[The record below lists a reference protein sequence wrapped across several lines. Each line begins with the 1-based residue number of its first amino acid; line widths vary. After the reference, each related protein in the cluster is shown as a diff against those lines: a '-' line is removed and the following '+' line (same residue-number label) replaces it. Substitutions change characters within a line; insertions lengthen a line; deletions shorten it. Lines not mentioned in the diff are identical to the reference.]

1 MPSLLKDEE
10 YGLVKI
16 RSELE
21 IENLTEEEEIWMVQ
35 CPISVSV
42 QLWIHFIR
50 IDTIQNKIL
59 KYVEHHVTDVLFF

>member
-1 MPSLLKDEE
+1 MLKDEE

-16 RSELE
+16 RSGLK

-42 QLWIHFIR
+42 QL
-50 IDTIQNKIL
+50 
-59 KYVEHHVTDVLFF
+59 

>member
-1 MPSLLKDEE
+1 MSSILNNEE

-35 CPISVSV
+35 CPVSVSV
-42 QLWIHFIR
+42 QL
-50 IDTIQNKIL
+50 
-59 KYVEHHVTDVLFF
+59 

>member
-42 QLWIHFIR
+42 QL
-50 IDTIQNKIL
+50 
-59 KYVEHHVTDVLFF
+59 